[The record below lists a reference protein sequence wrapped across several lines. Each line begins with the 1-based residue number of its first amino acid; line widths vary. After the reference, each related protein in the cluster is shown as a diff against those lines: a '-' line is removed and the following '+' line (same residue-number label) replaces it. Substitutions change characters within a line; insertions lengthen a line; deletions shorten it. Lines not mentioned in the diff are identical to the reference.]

1 MDLNKIAHHRTSP
14 MISCDNAQMFIQ
26 KSRSRFPVSVV
37 QLCSCP
43 RLDRIN
49 AYVAFCDM
57 SVIFADAAWF
67 RARVSVEGFQVDA
80 QIHSQEGLLRGLHAA
95 ALIAPVAQG
104 GVRRPKNMH

>member
-1 MDLNKIAHHRTSP
+1 MDLNKIAHHRALP

-26 KSRSRFPVSVV
+26 KSHSRFPVSVV
-37 QLCSCP
+37 QFCSCQ

-67 RARVSVEGFQVDA
+67 RARVSVEGFQADA

-95 ALIAPVAQG
+95 ALITPVAQG
-104 GVRRPKNMH
+104 GVRRPKNMQ